1 MEISRIYSNKP
12 DIFAPIVFNCEEN
25 SIRLNIIYGEV
36 RHPSDQKRDSHN
48 LGKTT
53 LLHVIDFLLL
63 KGTSPEHF
71 LVRNKETFQD
81 FIFFIELALRA
92 GDFATVRR
100 EAGNPN
106 RVAMTRH
113 LEDGLDL
120 ATAADDVWDHPDLS
134 REDAV
139 KLLDGWL
146 DLAILK
152 PYDYRKAITYFLRA
166 QGDYGDE
173 LQLQK
178 FSAGKDRD
186 WKPFVAHLFGFNE
199 TPVIRKYELDDNI
212 GKLRSQ
218 LAERQAEVQF
228 KEDQLPE
235 LTARLSVLQQQVEES
250 IRALDAFEF
259 DDEER
264 RMMKELVESV
274 EVEVAAINERV
285 YNIRYDINQINEAF
299 SHKDKFDLK
308 DVELAFKETGVNFPG
323 QLRKSYED
331 LVSFN
336 RQVTNER
343 NAALRTRQKSL
354 AEEEDL
360 LLERKRVLDRDRESK
375 LHILRDTDTFE
386 KFKGLQNNLTHER
399 AQIVYMEEQ
408 RNRLELVA
416 DIGRQ
421 VREAERDRG
430 RVVDEIKAMVARPS
444 PVFERFTATFNS
456 YCLRVLNHEGMF
468 YFRVNSS
475 DNFDYSI
482 GLSLPGKA
490 GIVSSQ
496 SEGTSYKKL
505 ICALFDLALLKVY
518 ETAPFFHFVYH
529 DGVLEGLDNRKKI
542 ALLEVVREQTST
554 KRLQYI
560 FSMIDSD
567 MPRNAQGERLEF
579 PTDEIVLRLHDDGA
593 HGRLFKM
600 AEF

>member
-1 MEISRIYSNKP
+1 
-12 DIFAPIVFNCEEN
+12 
-25 SIRLNIIYGEV
+25 
-36 RHPSDQKRDSHN
+36 
-48 LGKTT
+48 
-53 LLHVIDFLLL
+53 
-63 KGTSPEHF
+63 
-71 LVRNKETFQD
+71 
-81 FIFFIELALRA
+81 
-92 GDFATVRR
+92 
-100 EAGNPN
+100 
-106 RVAMTRH
+106 
-113 LEDGLDL
+113 
-120 ATAADDVWDHPDLS
+120 
-134 REDAV
+134 
-139 KLLDGWL
+139 
-146 DLAILK
+146 
-152 PYDYRKAITYFLRA
+152 
-166 QGDYGDE
+166 
-173 LQLQK
+173 
-178 FSAGKDRD
+178 
-186 WKPFVAHLFGFNE
+186 
-199 TPVIRKYELDDNI
+199 
-212 GKLRSQ
+212 

-235 LTARLSVLQQQVEES
+235 LTARLSVLQQQVDES
-250 IRALDAFEF
+250 DRALDAFEF

-285 YNIRYDINQINEAF
+285 YNIRYDINQISEAL

-308 DVELAFKETGVNFPG
+308 EVELAFKETGIHFPG
-323 QLRKSYED
+323 QLKKSYED

-336 RQVTNER
+336 RQVTQER

-354 AEEEDL
+354 AEEENQ
-360 LLERKRVLDRDRESK
+360 LLERKRMLDRDRELK
-375 LHILRDTDTFE
+375 LRILRDTDTFE
-386 KFKGLQNNLTHER
+386 KFKALQNNLARER
-399 AQIVYMEEQ
+399 AQIVYLEEQ
-408 RNRLELVA
+408 RKKLELVA
-416 DIGRQ
+416 DLARQ

-468 YFRVNSS
+468 YFRVNSN

-482 GLSLPGKA
+482 GLSLPGKT
-490 GIVSSQ
+490 GVVSSQ

-529 DGVLEGLDNRKKI
+529 DGVLEGLDDRKKI

-567 MPRNAQGERLEF
+567 MPREGQGERLEF
-579 PTDEIVLRLHDDGA
+579 PPVEIVLRLHDDGA
-593 HGRLFKM
+593 EGRLFKM

>member
-1 MEISRIYSNKP
+1 MQISGVYSNKP
-12 DIFAPIVFNCEEN
+12 DVFAPIEFNCEEN
-25 SIRLNIIYGEV
+25 AIRLNIIYGEV

-53 LLHVIDFLLL
+53 LLHLIDFLLL

-71 LVRNKETFQD
+71 LVRNKERFED
-81 FIFFIELALRA
+81 FVFFIELALRA

-100 EAGNPN
+100 GASNPN
-106 RVAMTRH
+106 RIAMTRH
-113 LEDGLDL
+113 LEAGLDL
-120 ATAADDVWDHPDLS
+120 AGAADDAWDHPDLS
-134 REDAV
+134 RDDAV
-139 KLLDGWL
+139 RLLDGWL
-146 DLAILK
+146 DLTILK
-152 PYDYRKAITYFLRA
+152 PYDFRKAITYFLRA

-212 GKLRSQ
+212 GKLKSD

-235 LTARLSVLQQQVEES
+235 LTARLSVLQQHVDES
-250 IRALDAFEF
+250 DRALDAFEF

-274 EVEVAAINERV
+274 EVEVAAINERA
-285 YNIRYDINQINEAF
+285 YNIRYDINQINQAL
-299 SHKDKFDLK
+299 SHKEKFDLK
-308 DVELAFKETGVNFPG
+308 DVELAFKETGVHFPG
-323 QLRKSYED
+323 QLKRSYED

-336 RQVTNER
+336 RQVTQER
-343 NAALRTRQKSL
+343 NSALRTRQKSL
-354 AEEEDL
+354 AEEEAL
-360 LLERKRVLDRDRESK
+360 LLERKRVLDRDRELK
-375 LHILRDTDTFE
+375 LRILRDTDTFE
-386 KFKGLQNNLTHER
+386 KFKALQNNLARER
-399 AQIVYMEEQ
+399 AQIVYLVEQ
-408 RNRLELVA
+408 RKKLELVA
-416 DIGRQ
+416 DLARQ

-444 PVFERFTATFNS
+444 TVFERFTATFNS

-468 YFRVNSS
+468 YFRVNSN

-490 GIVSSQ
+490 GVVSSQ

-529 DGVLEGLDNRKKI
+529 DGVLEGLDDRKKI

-554 KRLQYI
+554 TQLQYI

-579 PTDEIVLRLHDDGA
+579 PPDEIVLRLHDDGA
-593 HGRLFKM
+593 DGRLFKM

>member
-1 MEISRIYSNKP
+1 MQISRIYSNKP
-12 DIFAPIVFNCEEN
+12 DIFAPIEFNCEGN
-25 SIRLNIIYGEV
+25 AIQLNIIYGEV

-53 LLHVIDFLLL
+53 LLHLIDFLLL

-71 LVRNKETFQD
+71 LVRNKERFED
-81 FIFFIELALRA
+81 FVFFIELALRA

-100 EAGNPN
+100 GAGDPN

-113 LEDGLDL
+113 LEAGLEL
-120 ATAADDVWDHPDLS
+120 AATADDAWDHPDLS
-134 REDAV
+134 RDDAV
-139 KLLDGWL
+139 RLLDGWL

-152 PYDYRKAITYFLRA
+152 PYEFRKAITYFLRA

-212 GKLRSQ
+212 GKLKSQ

-235 LTARLSVLQQQVEES
+235 LTARLSVLQQQVDES
-250 IRALDAFEF
+250 DRALNAFEF

-274 EVEVAAINERV
+274 EVEVAIINERV
-285 YNIRYDINQINEAF
+285 YNIRYDINQINEAL

-308 DVELAFKETGVNFPG
+308 EVELTFKETGLHFPA
-323 QLRKSYED
+323 QLKKSYED

-336 RQVTNER
+336 RQVTQER

-354 AEEEDL
+354 AEEEAL
-360 LLERKRVLDRDRESK
+360 LLERKRVLDRDRELK
-375 LHILRDTDTFE
+375 LRILRDTDTFE
-386 KFKGLQNNLTHER
+386 KFKALQNSLARER
-399 AQIVYMEEQ
+399 AQIVYLEEQ
-408 RNRLELVA
+408 RKKLALVA
-416 DIGRQ
+416 DLARQ

-444 PVFERFTATFNS
+444 TVFERFTATFNS

-490 GIVSSQ
+490 GVVSSQ

-529 DGVLEGLDNRKKI
+529 DGVLEGLDDRKKI
-542 ALLEVVREQTST
+542 ALLEVVREQIST

-579 PTDEIVLRLHDDGA
+579 RPDEIILRLHDDGA
-593 HGRLFKM
+593 DGRVFKM

>member
-1 MEISRIYSNKP
+1 MQISRVYSNKP
-12 DIFAPIVFNCEEN
+12 DIFAPIEFNCEEN
-25 SIRLNIIYGEV
+25 ATRLNIIYGEV

-53 LLHVIDFLLL
+53 LLHLIDFLLL

-71 LVRNKETFQD
+71 LVRNKERFED
-81 FIFFIELALRA
+81 FVFFVELALRA

-100 EAGNPN
+100 GAGNPN

-113 LEDGLDL
+113 LEAGLEL
-120 ATAADDVWDHPDLS
+120 VAAADDAWDHPDLS
-134 REDAV
+134 RDDAV
-139 KLLDGWL
+139 RLLDGWL

-152 PYDYRKAITYFLRA
+152 PYDFRKAITYFLRA

-212 GKLRSQ
+212 GKLKSQ

-235 LTARLSVLQQQVEES
+235 LTARLSVLQQQVDES
-250 IRALDAFEF
+250 DRALDAFEF

-285 YNIRYDINQINEAF
+285 YNIRYDINQISEAL

-308 DVELAFKETGVNFPG
+308 EVELAFKETGIHFPG
-323 QLRKSYED
+323 QLKKSYEV

-336 RQVTNER
+336 RQVTQER

-354 AEEEDL
+354 AEEENQ
-360 LLERKRVLDRDRESK
+360 LLERKRMLDRDRELK
-375 LHILRDTDTFE
+375 LRILRDTDTFE
-386 KFKGLQNNLTHER
+386 KFKALQNNLARER
-399 AQIVYMEEQ
+399 AQIVYLEEQ
-408 RNRLELVA
+408 RKKLELVA
-416 DIGRQ
+416 DLARQ

-468 YFRVNSS
+468 YFRVNSN

-482 GLSLPGKA
+482 GLSLPGKT
-490 GIVSSQ
+490 GVVSSQ

-529 DGVLEGLDNRKKI
+529 DGVLEGLDDRKKI

-567 MPRNAQGERLEF
+567 MPRDAQGERLEF
-579 PTDEIVLRLHDDGA
+579 PPDEIVLRLHDDGA
-593 HGRLFKM
+593 EGRLFKM

>member
-1 MEISRIYSNKP
+1 MQISRVYSNKP
-12 DIFAPIVFNCEEN
+12 DIFAPIEFNCEEN
-25 SIRLNIIYGEV
+25 ATRLNIIYGEV

-53 LLHVIDFLLL
+53 LLHLIDFLLL

-71 LVRNKETFQD
+71 LVRNKERFED
-81 FIFFIELALRA
+81 FVFFVELALRA

-100 EAGNPN
+100 GAGNPN

-113 LEDGLDL
+113 LEAGLEL
-120 ATAADDVWDHPDLS
+120 VAAADDAWDHPDLS
-134 REDAV
+134 RDDAV
-139 KLLDGWL
+139 RLLDGWL

-152 PYDYRKAITYFLRA
+152 PYDFRKAITYFLRA

-212 GKLRSQ
+212 GKLKSQ

-235 LTARLSVLQQQVEES
+235 LTARLSVLQQQVDES
-250 IRALDAFEF
+250 DRALDAFEF

-285 YNIRYDINQINEAF
+285 YNIRYDINQISEAL

-308 DVELAFKETGVNFPG
+308 EVELAFKETGIHFPG
-323 QLRKSYED
+323 QLKKSYEV

-336 RQVTNER
+336 RQVTQER

-354 AEEEDL
+354 AEEENQ
-360 LLERKRVLDRDRESK
+360 LLERKRMLDRDRELK
-375 LHILRDTDTFE
+375 LRILRDTDTFE
-386 KFKGLQNNLTHER
+386 KFKALQNNLARER
-399 AQIVYMEEQ
+399 AQIVYLEEQ
-408 RNRLELVA
+408 RKKLELVA
-416 DIGRQ
+416 DLARQ

-430 RVVDEIKAMVARPS
+430 RVVDEIKATVARPS

-468 YFRVNSS
+468 YFRVNSN

-482 GLSLPGKA
+482 GLSLPGKT
-490 GIVSSQ
+490 GVVSSQ

-529 DGVLEGLDNRKKI
+529 DGVLEGLDDRKKI

-567 MPRNAQGERLEF
+567 MPRDAQGERLEF
-579 PTDEIVLRLHDDGA
+579 PPDEIVLRLHDDGA
-593 HGRLFKM
+593 EGRLFKM

>member
-1 MEISRIYSNKP
+1 MQIRRLYSNRP
-12 DIFAPIVFNCEEN
+12 DVFAPIEFNCAEN
-25 SIRLNIIYGEV
+25 ATRLNIIFGEV
-36 RHPSDQKRDSHN
+36 RHPTDQKRDSHN

-53 LLHVIDFLLL
+53 LLHLIDFLLL

-71 LVRNKETFQD
+71 LVRNKERFEG
-81 FIFFIELALRA
+81 FVFFIELALRV

-100 EAGNPN
+100 GADNPS

-113 LEDGLDL
+113 SEAGLGL
-120 ATAADDVWDHPDLS
+120 AGAADDVWDHPDLP
-134 REDAV
+134 RDDAV
-139 KLLDGWL
+139 RLLDGWL

-152 PYDYRKAITYFLRA
+152 PYDFRKAITYFLRA

-199 TPVIRKYELDDNI
+199 APVIRKYELDDSI
-212 GKLRSQ
+212 GKLKSQ
-218 LAERQAEVQF
+218 LADRQAEVQF

-235 LTARLSVLQQQVEES
+235 LTARLSVLQQQVGES
-250 IRALDAFEF
+250 DRSLNAFEF
-259 DDEER
+259 DDQER

-274 EVEVAAINERV
+274 EVEVATINERV
-285 YNIRYDINQINEAF
+285 YNIRYDVNQISEAL

-308 DVELAFKETGVNFPG
+308 EVELAFKETGIHFPG
-323 QLRKSYED
+323 DLKKSYED

-336 RQVTNER
+336 RQVTQER
-343 NAALRTRQKSL
+343 NAALRIRQKSL
-354 AEEEDL
+354 AQEEGR
-360 LLERKRVLDRDRESK
+360 LLERKRVLDCDRELK
-375 LHILRDTDTFE
+375 LRILRDTDTFE
-386 KFKGLQNNLTHER
+386 KFKALQNSLARER
-399 AQIVYMEEQ
+399 AQIVYLEEQ
-408 RNRLELVA
+408 RKKLELVA
-416 DIGRQ
+416 DLARQ

-444 PVFERFTATFNS
+444 TVFERFTATFNS

-468 YFRVNSS
+468 YFRVNSN

-482 GLSLPGKA
+482 GLTLPGKA
-490 GIVSSQ
+490 GVVSSQ

-518 ETAPFFHFVYH
+518 ESAPFFHFVYH
-529 DGVLEGLDNRKKI
+529 DGVLEGLDDRKKI
-542 ALLEVVREQTST
+542 ALLEVVREQTLT
-554 KRLQYI
+554 NRMQYI

-567 MPRNAQGERLEF
+567 MPRNPQGERLEF
-579 PTDEIVLRLHDDGA
+579 PPDEIVLRLNDDGA
-593 HGRLFKM
+593 DGRLFKM